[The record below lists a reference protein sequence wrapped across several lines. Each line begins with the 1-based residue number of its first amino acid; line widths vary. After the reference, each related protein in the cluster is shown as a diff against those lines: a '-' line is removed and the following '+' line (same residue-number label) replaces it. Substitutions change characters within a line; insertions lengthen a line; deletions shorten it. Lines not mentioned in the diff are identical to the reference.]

1 MLHYFLCFINELWTD
16 YSRGIQK
23 FLSNYVAEARKKNG
37 DNVNKGYL
45 VRSKFLTWWF
55 WHRAWLWT
63 KSLFPP
69 WRHSWGGSLS
79 SHVSLAV
86 LRGRGFISTFVS
98 RGYGDNF
105 VGSRDTN
112 VCLLGSEEDNC
123 DVKREF
129 LPWTSGEGGSDI
141 FKVSSDEKV
150 PPWVSGTMS
159 TTKMVLAAQTQAK

>member
-1 MLHYFLCFINELWTD
+1 MNFEQI
-16 YSRGIQK
+16 IQ
-23 FLSNYVAEARKKNG
+23 EASKNFSVTVWQKLVRR
-37 DNVNKGYL
+37 DNVNKAYL
-45 VRSKFLTWWF
+45 VRGTFLTWRF
-55 WHRAWLWT
+55 WLWA

-86 LRGRGFISTFVS
+86 LRGGRFISTFVS

-112 VCLLGSEEDNC
+112 VCLLGSEEDNF

-129 LPWTSGEGGSDI
+129 LPWTWGEGGSDI
-141 FKVSSDEKV
+141 FKVSSEEKV

-159 TTKMVLAAQTQAK
+159 TTKIVLAAQTHAK